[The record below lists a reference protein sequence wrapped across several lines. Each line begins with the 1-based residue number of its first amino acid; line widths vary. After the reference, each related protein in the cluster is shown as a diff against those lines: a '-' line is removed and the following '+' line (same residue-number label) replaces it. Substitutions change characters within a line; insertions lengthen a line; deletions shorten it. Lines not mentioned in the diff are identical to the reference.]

1 MALFGKEKG
10 VKIKMKI
17 ECDKPEA
24 GKCPHCD
31 RREAE
36 IAKSEEINLAI
47 LIALVPAMAATL
59 FSGMGL
65 F

>member
-1 MALFGKEKG
+1 ME
-10 VKIKMKI
+10 M
-17 ECDKPEA
+17 ECGKPEA
-24 GKCPHCD
+24 GKCPHCEK
-31 RREAE
+31 REAE
-36 IAKSEEINLAI
+36 MAKSEEINLAI